1 MGYGVSP
8 AVIVFCVACNTE
20 TQVHSRTEFSTFDD
34 HHRVVCKTRVLL
46 HGATLDDLLDLPPHS
61 TIDLTRY
68 EPAWL
73 APSVR

>member
-20 TQVHSRTEFSTFDD
+20 TQVHSRTEFSNFDD
-34 HHRVVCKTRVLL
+34 HHRVVCKTRALL

-61 TIDLTRY
+61 TIDLTQY

-73 APSVR
+73 TQSVG